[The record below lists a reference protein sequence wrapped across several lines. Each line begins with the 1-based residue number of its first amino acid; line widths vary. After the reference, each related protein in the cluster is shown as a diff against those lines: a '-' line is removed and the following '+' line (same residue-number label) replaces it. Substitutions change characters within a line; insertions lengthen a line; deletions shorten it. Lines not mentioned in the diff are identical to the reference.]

1 MGYKRMT
8 KEDIYEILRRWH
20 AGQNVSRI
28 VEVEKCDRKTIFK
41 YIKKFNEAGFGRDTK
56 LPDKERIWDI
66 FEQKILPSVERHRPA
81 SKQLEPLEDIIRDM
95 VQDKKEPLKPKSVY
109 SVLKNNH
116 NVNASYETY
125 KIFVRNKGLT
135 QKPARQMIRIEL
147 PAGLETQIDYGK
159 VGLLEYLRTG
169 KNKVVWAFCG
179 VLAHSRLPFIQFVY
193 TQDQKSFV
201 ESFIDMFEYY
211 GGVTEIQSID
221 NLKSGVITPDLYDPK
236 LNKSLQEMIEYYG
249 TFIDPCRVGK
259 ATDKGKIE
267 RMIPSARELFR
278 VLKKIHP
285 TADIHT
291 LNEHALRWC
300 TEEYGQREHGTTRM
314 PPMEVFEE
322 TERETLKKLPE
333 ERFEAPIWKPAHVHR
348 GDQFFSFDKLRY
360 SLPEAYKG
368 LDVWVRYTE
377 RNKMLRVFL
386 DRRLIREYVVT
397 GKAVNYVP
405 EDFPEGKREM
415 MDGGFPR
422 YLRRKAQVFGE
433 ASCKLIESI
442 LEPHAYLNCRRAQGI
457 LAIMK
462 EYRGKP
468 FYEQVCRRAL
478 QRGVKLPRT
487 FKAML
492 KVEEKQLVLDMGIN
506 ISELGRQM
514 VRDATYYTN

>member
-1 MGYKRMT
+1 MGYRRMT
-8 KEDIYEILRRWH
+8 KEYIYEILRRWH
-20 AGQNVSRI
+20 VGQNVSRI
-28 VEVEKCDRKTIFK
+28 AEVEKCDRKTINK
-41 YIKKFNEAGFGRDTK
+41 YIQKFKEAGFGRGTK
-56 LPDKERIWDI
+56 LPDKERVWDI
-66 FEQKILPSVERHRPA
+66 FEQNILPSVERHRPA
-81 SKQLEPLEDIIRDM
+81 SEQLEPLQDIIRDM
-95 VQDKKEPLKPKSVY
+95 VQDVKEPLKPKSVY

-116 NVNASYETY
+116 NIDVSYETY

-135 QKPARQMIRIEL
+135 KKPAKQMIRIEL

-159 VGLLEYLRTG
+159 VGLLEDLRTG
-169 KNKVVWAFCG
+169 KNKVVWAFCAI
-179 VLAHSRLPFIQFVY
+179 LAHSRLPFIQFVY
-193 TQDQKSFV
+193 TQNQRSFV

-221 NLKSGVITPDLYDPK
+221 NLKSGVIKADLYDPK
-236 LNKSLQEMIEYYG
+236 LNKSLQEMIEYYA
-249 TFIDPCRVGK
+249 TFIDPCRVAK

-267 RMIPSARELFR
+267 RLIPSARELFR

-291 LNEHALRWC
+291 LNEHALNWC
-300 TEEYGQREHGTTRM
+300 TEEYGQREHGTTRRA
-314 PPMEVFEE
+314 PMEVFEQI
-322 TERETLKKLPE
+322 ERETLKKLPQ
-333 ERFEAPIWKPAHVHR
+333 ERFEAPIWTPAHVHR
-348 GDQFFSFDKLRY
+348 GDQFFSFDKRRY

-368 LDVWVRYTE
+368 LNVWVRYTE

-415 MDGGFPR
+415 MNGGFPR
-422 YLRRKAQVFGE
+422 YLMRKAQVFGE
-433 ASCKLIESI
+433 VSCKLIESI

-462 EYRGKP
+462 EYRGKA
-468 FYEQVCRRAL
+468 FYEQVCCTAL

-492 KVEEKQLVLDMGIN
+492 KAEEKQLVLDMGIN

-514 VRDATYYTN
+514 VRDATYYIN